1 MFGWCD
7 SLLYEILRHTD
18 IISKILQ
25 QRTMSASEGQN
36 VAQLTV
42 TTLQKLRNDDAKE
55 DFSNKLDSTLD
66 SVDVSERALPWRRTS
81 SILAALLTSTEK
93 HQKTCTDRP
102 MRPSTW
108 YSTAYKIAST
118 SQNSRSIKT
127 YKTSSVRRH
136 GRQHGHR
143 RAELSGHVLQGR
155 FCKSPKT
162 LWKSRHTDD
171 NAVTSPD
178 TV

>member
-66 SVDVSERALPWRRTS
+66 SVDVSERALP
-81 SILAALLTSTEK
+81 
-93 HQKTCTDRP
+93 
-102 MRPSTW
+102 
-108 YSTAYKIAST
+108 
-118 SQNSRSIKT
+118 
-127 YKTSSVRRH
+127 
-136 GRQHGHR
+136 
-143 RAELSGHVLQGR
+143 
-155 FCKSPKT
+155 
-162 LWKSRHTDD
+162 
-171 NAVTSPD
+171 
-178 TV
+178 